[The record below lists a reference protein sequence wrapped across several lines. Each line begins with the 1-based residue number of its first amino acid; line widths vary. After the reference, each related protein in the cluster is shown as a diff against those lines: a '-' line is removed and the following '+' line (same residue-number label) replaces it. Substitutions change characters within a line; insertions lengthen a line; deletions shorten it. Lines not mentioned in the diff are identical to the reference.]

1 MSQDDEHRDPVELSA
16 SEFMALRRGYRPS
29 TEELVRQ
36 NPDSANAV
44 RDLMPVVK
52 MLERARAEQGSRTKS
67 KHCFPE
73 FARPERLG
81 EFRIGREL
89 GRGGMGIVFEAEQET
104 LQRTVA
110 LKVIVDQS
118 PSDSSVDP
126 QFREEGITTA
136 KLHHSNIV
144 PVYGAGRQG
153 RYHYMAMERIIGAS
167 LHAVIQ
173 HLQRLVGDAEIY
185 ATKLPRDF
193 AMDSPAITAHRLALM
208 LLGVIP
214 KTETSVDCGDDHS
227 QKFGEDASATNV
239 AQTLGDTY
247 WRNVVDL
254 VRQSASALHHA
265 HAFQILHRD
274 VKPGNLLLDLSGRL
288 WVSDFGLATKFVHG
302 ENSHATVPVG
312 TLRYMAPERFQG
324 QCDTRSDVYSL
335 GCTLYELVF
344 LRSVRPHNRIAG
356 ELSIDQ
362 EHTSKIDRKIPRDLA
377 AIIRK
382 SMAIAPEDRYE
393 SALAFREDLV
403 AFLEHRPVFA
413 RPIGRWEK
421 GVRWCKRN
429 PILAALTMFVGSSLV
444 LIALVTSVALFLTRR
459 AEEKVRLSLDSLT
472 LETERA
478 NRVAAI
484 ATDALNDIFTEIAPA
499 NLTTVHTVPRNL
511 RDSSRM
517 SFVYSSQ
524 SVTLLQQLYQFYDQL
539 DKESGLDHDLI
550 ARMAEAKYRIGRTCY
565 AIGQNDQAA
574 AAYEESVRLFRFA
587 SSIDSRR
594 VDTFHSMV
602 LVSLDAGDVYWNQG
616 NYQAAVQACD
626 QAFASLL
633 EVTAT
638 ETDSNI
644 ETAPEQQY
652 LRAAILYRQ
661 RPRPLTGVLPPELVM
676 AYAQQQPDAVQWQGS
691 EQCLQDATTILRQL
705 SQQFPEE
712 PKFQFLLAKC
722 LCEQSA
728 ERQLLGEFIDV
739 SEGVQLLRNLVAR
752 YPAVANYRFSLGAAL
767 ASINVSGP
775 RFDQSNLKR
784 IESQLWEAE
793 DNLYSVVTEHPE
805 ILDFAETLA
814 RIDWQ
819 LGSEIELRRTR
830 LTRSQKLFSALEIRH
845 PDAFRFRLWRALVSI
860 AEARFN
866 DTAEDREKSPQLIA
880 QAIKLIESVPATLID
895 SSDVLQNAK
904 KQLSDL

>member
-1 MSQDDEHRDPVELSA
+1 MSQDNEHRDPVELSA
-16 SEFMALRRGYRPS
+16 SELIAHRHGQRPS

-36 NPDSANAV
+36 HPDSANAV

-52 MLERARAEQGSRTKS
+52 LLERARAEQGSQTNSR
-67 KHCFPE
+67 HCFPE

-110 LKVIVDQS
+110 LKVIVDQAS
-118 PSDSSVDP
+118 SDRSVDL
-126 QFREEGITTA
+126 QFRDEGITTA

-167 LHAVIQ
+167 LHTVIQ
-173 HLQRLVGDAEIY
+173 QLQRLVGDSEIY
-185 ATKLPRDF
+185 VTKLPTDF
-193 AMDSPAITAHRLALM
+193 AMDTSAITAHRLALM

-214 KTETSVDCGDDHS
+214 KTETSVDCGDEDS
-227 QKFGEDASATNV
+227 QKSDEDASATNV
-239 AQTLGDTY
+239 VRTLGDTY

-254 VRQSASALHHA
+254 VRQAASALHHA
-265 HAFQILHRD
+265 HAFRILHRD

-288 WVSDFGLATKFVHG
+288 WVSDFGLATEFVNG
-302 ENSHATVPVG
+302 ENSHATVPGG

-356 ELSIDQ
+356 ELSIDH
-362 EHTSKIDRKIPRDLA
+362 EHTGSIDKQIPRDLA
-377 AIIRK
+377 AMIRK
-382 SMAIAPEDRYE
+382 SMAIGPEDRYE

-403 AFLEHRPVFA
+403 AFLEHRPVLA
-413 RPIGRWEK
+413 RPIGRWEQ
-421 GVRWCKRN
+421 GLRWCKRN
-429 PILAALTMFVGSSLV
+429 PTLAALTTFVGSSLM

-472 LETERA
+472 LETQRA

-484 ATDALNDIFTEIAPA
+484 ATDALNDIFTEMAPA

-550 ARMAEAKYRIGRTCY
+550 ARMAEAKYRIGRTCD
-565 AIGQNDQAA
+565 AIGQNEQAA

-594 VDTFHSMV
+594 VDTLHSMV
-602 LVSLDAGDVYWNQG
+602 LASLDAGDVYWDQG
-616 NYQAAVQACD
+616 NYQAAMQACE

-633 EVTAT
+633 EVTT
-638 ETDSNI
+638 
-644 ETAPEQQY
+644 PESDPELQY

-661 RPRPLTGVLPPELVM
+661 RPRPLTGDLPPELVM
-676 AYAQQQPDAVQWQGS
+676 AFAQQRPDAVQWQGT

-705 SQQFPEE
+705 CQQFSEE
-712 PKFQFLLAKC
+712 PKYQFLLAQC
-722 LCEQSA
+722 LCGQSA

-739 SEGVQLLRNLVAR
+739 SEGVELLRNLVAR
-752 YPAVANYRFSLGAAL
+752 YPTVANYRFSLGAAL

-775 RFDQSNLKR
+775 RFDQSNLER
-784 IESQLWEAE
+784 IESQLWDAE
-793 DNLYSVVTEHPE
+793 FYLYSVVTEHPE

-845 PDAFRFRLWRALVSI
+845 PNAHRFRLWRALVSI
-860 AEARFN
+860 AEARFRGN
-866 DTAEDREKSPQLIA
+866 AEDREKAPQLVA
-880 QAIKLIESVPATLID
+880 QAIELIESVPATLID
-895 SSDVLQNAK
+895 SSNVLQNAK